1 MLVREGIEGKVII
14 SAVVRPIHHL
24 KKEAP
29 RDTLPTIRR
38 HDTPFGAIERP
49 LVLAIANL
57 KSGGRARYGSEED
70 HQILACERIDDAI
83 LLEDAHVHARNDGKL
98 PARELFDGDVEDR
111 KSTRLNSSHV
121 AI

>member
-1 MLVREGIEGKVII
+1 MLIGRVVVGERQAETFDHRKDGHPGMLVGEGIEGKVII

-83 LLEDAHVHARNDGKL
+83 LLRSE
-98 PARELFDGDVEDR
+98 E
-111 KSTRLNSSHV
+111 
-121 AI
+121 